1 MVSRDALLAVNFQRC
16 WIANSV
22 IFERSLPG
30 RPAVV
35 KFGDY
40 SLQCRGSRRAL
51 LSGPLNLVMRCRI
64 AERSERVMTDGL
76 VHSRFRAAPSW
87 N

>member
-22 IFERSLPG
+22 IFERSFPG

-40 SLQCRGSRRAL
+40 SLQCRGSG
-51 LSGPLNLVMRCRI
+51 GPCCLDR
-64 AERSERVMTDGL
+64 
-76 VHSRFRAAPSW
+76 
-87 N
+87 